1 MESTWGAKQQQ
12 IHNPDITPP
21 SQKVHPVGC
30 AGRRQGWAPGRIR
43 QFRGPWRSRQ
53 SREPW
58 WSRELRGP
66 WWDSLRSLGLSTWH
80 VPYGRSHIAPPKKF
94 LGENFGFPGWNR
106 LWAWLSWLWSG
117 ARAISRLG
125 FPDWNRLWAWLSRL
139 WSGVRAI
146 SRLWSGAGAD
156 TGANSGAGAHS
167 LFLRILLFWAEEKE
181 MTAVILG
188 LGSGAAC
195 GFANGVASGLDWKIT
210 SKLSSIVDQASKIL

>member
-80 VPYGRSHIAPPKKF
+80 VPYGRSHIAPPKKI
-94 LGENFGFPGWNR
+94 LGENF
-106 LWAWLSWLWSG
+106 
-117 ARAISRLG
+117 G

-210 SKLSSIVDQASKIL
+210 SKLSSIVDQGSRFKVLYYLSHTQSYRV